1 MAVYHVDRRKN
12 KEDSFGLRGGRHGAR
27 TKVQDKQ
34 IGQLSSTFAFFCVT
48 LRAGLVFSSSMLPG
62 LKKTLKLLI

>member
-1 MAVYHVDRRKN
+1 MLTEEKN

-48 LRAGLVFSSSMLPG
+48 LRAGLVFSSSMLSG
-62 LKKTLKLLI
+62 L